1 MRNAA
6 TSVIGRRGSE
16 GLDMLSFGIKRVLFA
31 IPTLLGVSVLV
42 FILVHLA
49 PGDAADMFI
58 PPDVSQEVADSLRRR
73 FGLDQPIYIQYFFWL
88 GRIVIGD
95 FGISIFNN
103 RPVLPD
109 VLEGLVNTLTIA
121 LPAALIGFSL
131 GIASGLAA
139 AWNRGRWL
147 DGLLSFLM
155 IAAVS
160 IPNFWLSI
168 ALVAVFSVKLNLLPA
183 IGMGDPSLPFLAN
196 VQFMVLPTVALAFI
210 PFGIVARFVRATV
223 LEVLELE
230 FVSALQARGIRTNK
244 RVVHI
249 AANVAPSTLALMGLQ
264 LGYLLAGSILVEAVF
279 NWPGIGG
286 LLNLSI
292 FRRDIPSVSAIVLVL
307 AAIFVALNIIVD
319 LLQAW
324 IDPRIR
330 R

>member
-1 MRNAA
+1 MYP
-6 TSVIGRRGSE
+6 
-16 GLDMLSFGIKRVLFA
+16 MLSFTIKRLFFA

-73 FGLDQPIYIQYFFWL
+73 FGLDQPIYIQYFLWL
-88 GRIVIGD
+88 GRILVGD

-109 VLEGLVNTLTIA
+109 VLGALTNTLIIA
-121 LPAALIGFSL
+121 LPAAI
-131 GIASGLAA
+131 IAFLCGTVSGLAA
-139 AWNRGRWL
+139 AWNRGQWPDRV
-147 DGLLSFLM
+147 LSFLM

-168 ALVAVFSVKLNLLPA
+168 ALVVVFSVKLNLLPA
-183 IGMGDPSLPFLAN
+183 VGMGDPAMPMVAN
-196 VQFMVLPTVALAFI
+196 LQFMVLPILALTLI
-210 PFGIVARFVRATV
+210 PFGIVARFVRAIV
-223 LEVLELE
+223 LEVVDLE
-230 FVSALQARGIRTNK
+230 FVSALQARGILTQQRIA
-244 RVVHI
+244 HI
-249 AANVAPSTLALMGLQ
+249 AMNVAPSTLAVMGLQ
-264 LGYLLAGSILVEAVF
+264 LGYLLGGSILVEAVF

-292 FRRDIPSVSAIVLVL
+292 FRRDIPSVSAIVLTL
-307 AAIFVALNIIVD
+307 ATIFVILNIVVD

>member
-1 MRNAA
+1 
-6 TSVIGRRGSE
+6 
-16 GLDMLSFGIKRVLFA
+16 MLTFTFKRALFA

-42 FILVHLA
+42 FLLVHLA

-73 FGLDQPIYIQYFFWL
+73 FGLDQPIYIQYVLWL
-88 GRIVIGD
+88 GRIVVGD

-109 VLEGLVNTLTIA
+109 VVEALGNTLIIA
-121 LPAALIGFSL
+121 LPAALVGFTL
-131 GIASGLAA
+131 GIVSGLAA
-139 AWNRGRWL
+139 AWNCDRWP
-147 DGLLSFLM
+147 DRVLSFLM

-168 ALVAVFSVKLNLLPA
+168 ALVVVFSVNLNWLPA
-183 IGMGDPSLPFLAN
+183 IGMGDSAMPILERMR
-196 VQFMVLPTVALAFI
+196 FMILPTVALSLI

-223 LEVLELE
+223 LEVLDLE
-230 FVSALQARGIRTNK
+230 FVGALQARGILVPR

-264 LGYLLAGSILVEAVF
+264 FGYLLAGSILVEAVF

-292 FRRDIPSVSAIVLVL
+292 FRRDIPTVSAIVLTL
-307 AAIFVALNIIVD
+307 ATIFVTLNILVD
-319 LLQAW
+319 LVQAW

>member
-147 DGLLSFLM
+147 DGLL
-155 IAAVS
+155 
-160 IPNFWLSI
+160 